1 MTERERI
8 EKFLESINEDNV
20 RGFFNTL
27 IEICN
32 LLRNDNRLYN
42 S

>member
-1 MTERERI
+1 MIEKERI
-8 EKFLESINEDNV
+8 EKFLESINEDDI

-32 LLRNDNRLYN
+32 VEEMMRGGSL
-42 S
+42 